1 MQLAKRMDTVEPY
14 FFAKLGLRIAELKAE
29 GKDII
34 RLDVGSPDLPPAP
47 FIVDTLQQA
56 SSEENLHGYSPLGG
70 TPDFREA
77 VSTYYSNRF
86 DVNLD
91 PKSEVVGLIG
101 SKEGLFHL
109 SMAYLNPN
117 DVALVPDPGYAVY
130 ASAAKFAGA
139 EVVTMPMLE
148 SNHFLPDLDAIP
160 EDAKRRAKLL
170 WLNYPNNPTGAT
182 VNDTFFAELVE
193 FAHTHQIMIC
203 HDAPYMDITFDGYK
217 APSLLQVPGAQEISV
232 EFNSL
237 SKTYNMAGW
246 RLGMACG
253 LKSAITA
260 LHTLKTNVDSS
271 QFQAIQA
278 AGVAALT
285 GDQSWF
291 SERNTIYQERRDIV
305 LDGLAKTGLVAHKPQ
320 AAMYVWVRI
329 HTEVPSSEF
338 TQAILEEI
346 GVSVTPGSFFGECG
360 EGYFRISLGTPV
372 PRIQEAMERIA
383 AWI

>member
-29 GKDII
+29 GKDVI

-47 FIVDTLQQA
+47 FIVDTLQKA

-70 TPDFREA
+70 TPDFRGA
-77 VSTYYSNRF
+77 VSTYYSDRF

-139 EVVTMPMLE
+139 EVVTMPILE
-148 SNHFLPDLDAIP
+148 NNHFLPDLDAIP

-170 WLNYPNNPTGAT
+170 WINYPNNPTGAT

-203 HDAPYMDITFDGYK
+203 HDAPYM
-217 APSLLQVPGAQEISV
+217 
-232 EFNSL
+232 
-237 SKTYNMAGW
+237 
-246 RLGMACG
+246 
-253 LKSAITA
+253 
-260 LHTLKTNVDSS
+260 
-271 QFQAIQA
+271 
-278 AGVAALT
+278 
-285 GDQSWF
+285 
-291 SERNTIYQERRDIV
+291 
-305 LDGLAKTGLVAHKPQ
+305 
-320 AAMYVWVRI
+320 
-329 HTEVPSSEF
+329 
-338 TQAILEEI
+338 
-346 GVSVTPGSFFGECG
+346 
-360 EGYFRISLGTPV
+360 
-372 PRIQEAMERIA
+372 
-383 AWI
+383 